1 MRPGAAGGGVPP
13 ELKAA
18 VVRHYEAQ
26 LRRHGPTAE
35 GMDWKDAASQRLRFR
50 ILCEVCDLR
59 GRSLHEIGAGAGHL
73 LDYLRE
79 NGIAA
84 DYSGS
89 DLSPAMVEAA
99 RRLHP
104 GARFE
109 QRDLLLEAPPR
120 SYDVVVCSGLF
131 HVSLG
136 CAEPAWRCFVEETLR
151 RMWGL
156 CRVAIAFNLMSDQV
170 DWRAPT
176 LFYASPGETLDFCR
190 RELGRSLTLRHD
202 YPLHEYTVYV
212 YREPAPR

>member
-1 MRPGAAGGGVPP
+1 MTPGAAGSGVPP
-13 ELKAA
+13 ELKQA

-26 LRRHGPTAE
+26 LRRFGPTPE
-35 GMDWKDAASQRLRFR
+35 GMDWKDAASQRLRFQ

-59 GRSLHEIGAGAGHL
+59 GRSLHEIGCGAGHL

-109 QRDLLLEAPPR
+109 QRDLLLEEPEP

-136 CAEPAWRCFVEETLR
+136 HAEPPWRRFVEETLR
-151 RMWGL
+151 RMWSL
-156 CRVAIAFNLMSDQV
+156 CRVAIAFNRITDRV
-170 DWRAPT
+170 DWRVPT
-176 LFYASPGETLDFCR
+176 LHYSSPGETLDFCR
-190 RELGRSLTLRHD
+190 RELGRFVTLRHD

-212 YREPAPR
+212 YREPHVG

>member
-1 MRPGAAGGGVPP
+1 MTPGAAGSGVPP
-13 ELKAA
+13 ELKQAL
-18 VVRHYEAQ
+18 VRHYEAQ

-35 GMDWKDAASQRLRFR
+35 GMDWKDSASQRLRFR
-50 ILCEVCDLR
+50 ILCEVCELR

-79 NGIAA
+79 SGVAA
-84 DYSGS
+84 EYSGS

-104 GARFE
+104 GAPFE
-109 QRDLLLEAPPR
+109 QRDLLLETPVP

-136 CAEPAWRCFVEETLR
+136 HDEAAWRRFVEETLR

-156 CRVAIAFNLMSDQV
+156 CRVAIAFNLMSDRV
-170 DWRAPT
+170 DWRVPT
-176 LFYASPGETLDFCR
+176 LHYASPGETLDFCR
-190 RELGRSLTLRHD
+190 RELGRFVTLRHD

>member
-1 MRPGAAGGGVPP
+1 MTAGTAGGGVAP
-13 ELKAA
+13 ELKQAI
-18 VVRHYEAQ
+18 VRHYEAQ

-35 GMDWKDAASQRLRFR
+35 GMDWKDAGSQRLRFR
-50 ILCEVCDLR
+50 ILCEVCELT
-59 GRSLHEIGAGAGHL
+59 GLSLHEVGAGAGHL

-79 NGIAA
+79 RGIAA

-89 DLSPAMVEAA
+89 DLSPAMVEVA

-109 QRDLLLEAPPR
+109 ERDLLLEAPEP

-136 CAEPAWRCFVEETLR
+136 CGEAAWRAFVEETLR

-156 CRVAIAFNLMSDQV
+156 CRVAIAFNLMSDRV
-170 DWRAPT
+170 DWRAPA
-176 LFYASPGETLDFCR
+176 LHYASPGETLDFCR
-190 RELGRSLTLRHD
+190 RELGRFVALRHD

-212 YREPAPR
+212 YREPGLR